1 MEGLEINIRNLNE
14 IQNNVDNTFRIDAEH
29 YQRKYQKALSVIQG
43 INYTR
48 LKNLI
53 RQPISTGHTPSMQVD
68 RFYNGNI
75 KFIKTDNL
83 RENQITDDFT
93 DYLTEEGAKELSKT
107 NLQVDDV
114 ITTIIG
120 ATHEIVGRT
129 AILREEN
136 LPANINQNI
145 ALIRVN
151 KELILPKFLNIYLNT
166 KLGRLM
172 LHYHS
177 RQTEQVNL
185 NCREVE
191 RVLVPIFSFEFQKKI
206 SDLVEQAYQYAD
218 TAKIHYDKAESL
230 LTENLGLTNFQI
242 VCNPINIKSLKESF
256 LQTGRLDAEY
266 YQPIYELLEN
276 YIFSHSNG
284 FEKLGN
290 ICRLND
296 ENYTPRDSQ
305 EYDYIELS
313 NIGKSG
319 EITGSTRALGKE
331 LPSRARRKVRSNQV
345 MISSIEGSLQSCAI
359 VPPHYDNALCSTGF
373 YVLSS
378 DQINAETLLVLFKS
392 SLMQQILKKNC
403 SGTIL
408 TAINKEELLNIPL
421 PIIDE
426 KIQIQIANYIQQSNG
441 LREQAKTLL
450 AQAKSNVEWEIENVS
465 LNINGLQDCRGG
477 KSC

>member
-172 LHYHS
+172 LYYHS

-359 VPPHYDNALCSTGF
+359 VLPHYDNALCSTGF

-392 SLMQQILKKNC
+392 PLMQQILKKNC

-441 LREQAKTLL
+441 LREQAKMLL

-465 LNINGLQDCRGG
+465 LNINGLQDWGG

>member
-1 MEGLEINIRNLNE
+1 MEGLEINIRNLKE
-14 IQNNVDNTFRIDAEH
+14 IQNNADDTFRMDSEH
-29 YQRKYQKALSVIQG
+29 YQRKYQVALLKIKELNHKPLKDLIIQ
-43 INYTR
+43 
-48 LKNLI
+48 
-53 RQPISTGHTPSMQVD
+53 PVSTGHTPSMQVD

-83 RENQITDDFT
+83 RENKITDDFT
-93 DYLTEEGAKELSKT
+93 DYLTEEGANELSKT
-107 NLQVDDV
+107 NLKVDDV

-120 ATHEIVGRT
+120 ATHDIVGRT

-151 KELILPKFLNIYLNT
+151 HHLILPKFLNIYLNT

-185 NCREVE
+185 NCREIE
-191 RVLVPIFSFEFQKKI
+191 RILVPVFPFEFQEKI
-206 SDLVEQAYQYAD
+206 SGLVEQAYQYAD
-218 TAKIHYDKAESL
+218 NAKLNYTEAETL
-230 LTENLGLTNFQI
+230 LLENLGLQNFQANSKP
-242 VCNPINIKSLKESF
+242 VNIKSLKESF

-276 YIFSHSNG
+276 HIFSHSHG
-284 FEKLGN
+284 FEKLGDV
-290 ICRLND
+290 CRLND
-296 ENYTPRDSQ
+296 ENYTPKDNQ

-319 EITGSTRALGKE
+319 EITGSTRALGKD
-331 LPSRARRKVRSNQV
+331 LPSRARRKVQANQV

-359 VPPHYDNALCSTGF
+359 VPAHYDHALCSTGF

-378 DQINAETLLVLFKS
+378 DKINAETLLVLFKS

-426 KIQIQIANYIQQSNG
+426 KIQTQIAEFLRQSND
-441 LREQAKTLL
+441 LREQATQLL
-450 AQAKSNVEWEIENVS
+450 AQAKSNVELEIENIS
-465 LNINGLQDCRGG
+465 LNINNLQDCGGG